1 MRVMALLTIVV
12 AAVNTAF
19 GQNAATTPVAPA
31 PRMTYEEAHARVL
44 KRELP
49 PFWVGDVKQ
58 VDRLVEK
65 LKQGQVRTIAK
76 SPGGRPIYVVSYGS
90 LEKVERNSNFNSA
103 VGGRDLTAYMNKS
116 LRKKP
121 VIFFIGP
128 VHGHEVE
135 GLTGLMNL
143 IAVMDSGR
151 DLRGKEQPELRRLGE
166 QCRLLIMP
174 CGNPDGTARF
184 EPRALNG
191 MELIDLQFW
200 GMGTWADGRIA
211 VWPDSKRQHP
221 RTGPKIGFMGCYFN
235 DIGINPMHDEFF
247 APMSTEAPAI
257 INVAADEGPDMAVS
271 LHSCAWVPS
280 ILRPAYTPLV
290 IQADT
295 AKLAER
301 YYALLEQRGLPHD
314 KQAEKPVIEGD
325 GKGPLDPFNLI
336 SAVYHASG
344 ATAFT
349 LECPHGILGDKPCHV
364 TFDQLVDVQLTLYE
378 VMMRQALEAKA
389 AATGGK

>member
-1 MRVMALLTIVV
+1 
-12 AAVNTAF
+12 
-19 GQNAATTPVAPA
+19 
-31 PRMTYEEAHARVL
+31 MTYEEAHARLL

-49 PFWVGDVKQ
+49 PFWVGDVKTVTQ
-58 VDRLVEK
+58 QVEK
-65 LKQGQVRTIAK
+65 LTRGEVRTIAK
-76 SPGGRPIYVVSYGS
+76 SPGGRPIYLVSYGP
-90 LEKVERNSNFNSA
+90 LEKLERNSNFNSA

-121 VIFFIGP
+121 VILFIGP

-143 IAVMDSGR
+143 IAVMETGR
-151 DLRGKEQPELRRLGE
+151 DLRGQEQPELRRLGE
-166 QCRLLIMP
+166 QCRLLIIP
-174 CGNPDGTARF
+174 SGNPDGTARF
-184 EPRALNG
+184 EPGRCNG
-191 MELIDLQFW
+191 MEIIDLQFW

-257 INVAADEGPDMAVS
+257 IRVASDEGPDMAVS
-271 LHSCAWVPS
+271 LHSCAWAPS
-280 ILRPAYTPLV
+280 ILRPAYTPLA
-290 IQADT
+290 IQKDAARLADD
-295 AKLAER
+295 
-301 YYALLEQRGLPHD
+301 YYALLERRGLPHD
-314 KQAEKPVIEGD
+314 KQSVPPTIEGD
-325 GKGPLDPFNLI
+325 GKGPLEPFNLI

-349 LECPHGILGDKPCHV
+349 LECPHGVTGDKPCHV
-364 TFDQLVDVQLTLYE
+364 SLSQIVDIQLALYE
-378 VMMRQALEAKA
+378 TMMSHELELKAKA
-389 AATGGK
+389 AGGK